1 MINPHPTVPST
12 VRLWTASGLLAL
24 ALGSSPTTIRA
35 QDPHFSQFFSSPLTL
50 NPALTGLFDG
60 QFRVAGNYRNQ
71 WPTINNAFR
80 TGTVSF
86 DMALLKDRL
95 PQNDRLGVGI
105 MALNDRSGNGILD
118 NSHVALSAAY
128 HKGLDEN
135 GYHQLTVGFQGT
147 FTTKRLD
154 VTRAD
159 FEDELTALGFTGVT
173 QEVFGNSRV
182 NVGYFDL
189 QTGIL
194 YSGTTNG
201 DNNFY
206 AGASLYHVNRP
217 NESFL
222 GGNFVLEQRLTLH
235 GGGYFPIGPN
245 KTFHTSFIHQQQ
257 AGASETVFGGAFS
270 INASQDE
277 YFPLELYAGMWHR
290 LKDAVIPYVGVEFSG
305 IRIGY
310 SYDIN
315 VSSLRTA
322 SNRRGGGE
330 ISVVYVKKPVDW
342 YRKRMH
348 CPKF

>member
-1 MINPHPTVPST
+1 MKSPKALLPLWICLVILSHPRMTV
-12 VRLWTASGLLAL
+12 
-24 ALGSSPTTIRA
+24 A

-86 DMALLKDRL
+86 DMGILEGRL
-95 PQNDRLGVGI
+95 PENDRLGVGI
-105 MALNDRSGNGILD
+105 MALNDRHVNGILD
-118 NSHVALSAAY
+118 NSHVTLSAAY

-135 GYHQLTVGFQGT
+135 GYHRLTVGFQGT
-147 FTTKRLD
+147 YTTKRLD
-154 VTRAD
+154 VTMAD
-159 FEDELTALGFTGVT
+159 FEDELTAVGFTGVT

-182 NVGYFDL
+182 NIGYFDL

-194 YSGTTNG
+194 YSGSTNG
-201 DNNFY
+201 NNNFY

-235 GGGYFPIGPN
+235 GGGYFPFGHN
-245 KTFHTSFIHQQQ
+245 KTFHTSFIHQSQ
-257 AGASETVFGGAFS
+257 AGATETVVGGAFS
-270 INASQDE
+270 INTTQDE
-277 YFPLELYAGMWHR
+277 YFPIEVYAGAWYR

-315 VSSLRTA
+315 VSSLSTA

-330 ISVVYVKKPVDW
+330 ISLVYIKKPVDW
-342 YRKRMH
+342 YRKKMH

>member
-1 MINPHPTVPST
+1 MNTRKAFLS
-12 VRLWTASGLLAL
+12 LCACLSCLAL
-24 ALGSSPTTIRA
+24 PHASRA

-60 QFRVAGNYRNQ
+60 QFRVTGNYRNQ
-71 WPTINNAFR
+71 WPTFNNAFR

-86 DMALLKDRL
+86 DMGLLEKKL
-95 PQNDRLGVGI
+95 PENDRLGVGV
-105 MALNDRSGNGILD
+105 MALNDRHVNGILN
-118 NSHVALSAAY
+118 NSHVSLSAAY

-135 GYHQLTVGFQGT
+135 GYHRLTVGFQGT

-154 VTRAD
+154 ASMAD

-173 QEVFGNSRV
+173 QEVFGNGKV

-189 QTGIL
+189 QTGLL
-194 YSGTTNG
+194 YSGSTNG
-201 DNNFY
+201 SNNFY
-206 AGASLYHVNRP
+206 AGVSLYHVNRP

-235 GGGYFPIGPN
+235 GGGYVPFGDN
-245 KTFHTSFIHQQQ
+245 KTFHTSFIHQRQ
-257 AGASETVFGGAFS
+257 AGANETVFGGALS
-270 INASQDE
+270 VNATRDE
-277 YFPLELYAGMWHR
+277 YFPLEIYAGAWYR

-315 VSSLRTA
+315 VSTLSTA

-330 ISVVYVKKPVDW
+330 ISVIYIKKPVDW
-342 YRKRMH
+342 YRKKMH